1 MEDRDENINLKELK
15 EVMKENE
22 RHLKE
27 NDEKIYR
34 LEEKAED
41 CKYHMKN
48 LNELIE
54 GILKIFDLKSI
65 TEEDLVTMN
74 DLDHTKFKQLIET
87 LMKKVQV
94 LEKKINELEEWKK
107 KIENTLMSA

>member
-27 NDEKIYR
+27 NDEKISR